1 MRMVPIN
8 CIKPGSYLSK
18 SIYDAEGRIL
28 LAKGVELTS
37 LILNKIKHHGIMS
50 LYIQDEYSD
59 NEIEDIIQPEL
70 RQKAIQ
76 TVKNYF
82 DYSNFKQVKNVSD
95 NERNNM
101 QYEYIKSL
109 NEVAKNIVEEILA
122 QKEILINLVD
132 IKIMDNYT
140 YAHCVNVAVLSL
152 VLGIEM
158 GFNKKQLYDIAVG
171 AMLHDI
177 GKVFVPN
184 DILNKKG
191 GLTKNEFDIIKKHPQ
206 LGYDYLKDIYDI
218 NAFARGIVLQHHERL
233 DGSGYPKGLEE
244 EQIHTFAKIVA
255 IADNYDAL
263 TSDRPYRKPISPN
276 DALEYIMGSA
286 GRYFD
291 YEMVKAFI
299 DKIIPYP
306 IGTLIRLSNGCIGVI
321 EAITPSSPLRPKVK
335 VVMGNES
342 FFKGEIIDLYE
353 NYSIV
358 IEGVQYEDP
367 IEVKGD
373 KVLGF

>member
-1 MRMVPIN
+1 MRLVPIN

-28 LAKGVELTS
+28 LAQGVELTS

-82 DYSNFKQVKNVSD
+82 DYSNFKQAKNSNS
-95 NERNNM
+95 NEKNNM

-109 NEVAKNIVEEILA
+109 NEVAENIVEEIIS

-177 GKVFVPN
+177 GKVFIPN

-191 GLTKNEFDIIKKHPQ
+191 GLTKNEFEIIKKHPQ

-244 EQIHTFAKIVA
+244 DQIHTFAKIVA

-286 GRYFD
+286 GRFFD
-291 YEMVKAFI
+291 YDMVKAFM

-306 IGTLIRLSNGCIGVI
+306 IGTLVRLSNGCIGVI
-321 EAITPSSPLRPKVK
+321 DAITPFSPLRPKVK
-335 VVMGNES
+335 VIMGNES
-342 FFKGEIIDLYE
+342 FLKDEIIDLYE

-367 IEVKGD
+367 VEVKGD